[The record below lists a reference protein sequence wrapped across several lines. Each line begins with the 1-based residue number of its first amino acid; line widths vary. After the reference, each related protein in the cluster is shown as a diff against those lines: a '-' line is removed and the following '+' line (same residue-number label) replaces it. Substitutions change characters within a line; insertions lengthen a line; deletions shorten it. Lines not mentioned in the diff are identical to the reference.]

1 MLLWISWKSQFNQHK
16 FTLINLSQLEP
27 SVFLGPKQ
35 WKNQVSKWKFL
46 SLSLHF
52 PSNQTKREGLT
63 PKENQITDKYHNFTK
78 KKKKT
83 HNPRNQNKHL
93 HKPTTWFSK
102 NYRKK
107 KNQHLV
113 IIDFPPFSHKPNRD
127 NAKKN
132 QKKKRGRERDVPGL
146 EE

>member
-1 MLLWISWKSQFNQHK
+1 MLLWISWKSQFNQPK

-78 KKKKT
+78 KKKE
-83 HNPRNQNKHL
+83 NP
-93 HKPTTWFSK
+93 
-102 NYRKK
+102 
-107 KNQHLV
+107 
-113 IIDFPPFSHKPNRD
+113 
-127 NAKKN
+127 
-132 QKKKRGRERDVPGL
+132 
-146 EE
+146 